1 MSASHVRLVD
11 WIADRNAPPLAE
23 GTGRRSSHIGGG
35 LVSGRQGCLR
45 HESTYVAALGAIA
58 AILVGCSGG
67 ESEESSASRAQS
79 TVAVSARPTMGT
91 LPGEAVGSAS
101 DRIIEACMAEFGI
114 APQIDGQGDV
124 VYDMNPAT
132 TPTRGYQDIMDACT
146 EQVNSAGLNN
156 FPALSEAQLRERYP
170 LLVEW
175 RDCIVD
181 LGYDIG
187 PIISL
192 EEWLASSGQENPV
205 PGYFAG
211 TDRLSANES
220 DAIEAAC
227 PQP

>member
-1 MSASHVRLVD
+1 MSEPRL
-11 WIADRNAPPLAE
+11 RF
-23 GTGRRSSHIGGG
+23 
-35 LVSGRQGCLR
+35 R
-45 HESTYVAALGAIA
+45 HEATCVVLVLGAVTA
-58 AILVGCSGG
+58 LLAGCSGDD
-67 ESEESSASRAQS
+67 SEPSSPS
-79 TVAVSARPTMGT
+79 TAHTTVEVAARPTVGT

-114 APQIDGQGDV
+114 APQIDAQGDV

-132 TPTRGYQDIMDACT
+132 TPTRGYEDIMDACT
-146 EQVNSAGLNN
+146 DQVNGAGLDN
-156 FPALSEAQLRERYP
+156 FPPLSEEQLRERYP

-175 RDCIVD
+175 HDCIVD

-187 PIISL
+187 PIVSL

-205 PGYFAG
+205 PGYFDG
-211 TDRLSANES
+211 TDRLSADES